1 MVGTGAQCP
10 GAAVGMGTLS
20 PCSTGPFSQWFPEAC
35 VHTETPGAHRIGASL
50 TGKHRAFPTVW
61 CLLQCK
67 FRKPWAQRCS
77 RHKSSGQ
84 GLALSMR
91 DSLKANPAGALAG
104 PAPPSCTGL
113 PFRPRPSCAPL
124 SSECHCP
131 PHQNLQPTDP
141 FLSTALPFWLPACP
155 VSTPH
160 SPAASC
166 CSSYFLSLDVASG
179 LVLRVAPS
187 LPLSLLGTQPHLD
200 AGRPSG
206 PSHVPQSF
214 PSHCPW
220 QRSPTLTSSPDL
232 TVPGRMRWS
241 LIFHYAASCLPP
253 ITSSALSLLE
263 GQGS

>member
-113 PFRPRPSCAPL
+113 PFRPWPSCAPL

-155 VSTPH
+155 VSMPCVH
-160 SPAASC
+160 APFSSC
-166 CSSYFLSLDVASG
+166 FLLFF
-179 LVLRVAPS
+179 LF
-187 LPLSLLGTQPHLD
+187 
-200 AGRPSG
+200 
-206 PSHVPQSF
+206 SF
-214 PSHCPW
+214 PGCCFRPRAAGGSIT
-220 QRSPTLTSSPDL
+220 STLSVGDPAP
-232 TVPGRMRWS
+232 PGRRATLW
-241 LIFHYAASCLPP
+241 
-253 ITSSALSLLE
+253 ALTRPTELS
-263 GQGS
+263 